1 MSKWFKRSTVVLIGL
16 LLFVAVG
23 EAVYRA
29 YIHIFKPLHRPSS
42 IYGLLW
48 EPNPGA
54 GKVIDGIE
62 YRVNTQGFRDYE
74 YTKARDDGVLRIA
87 VIGDSLTYGY
97 TELEDTYPNIMERE
111 LRIDFKKEEVEVL
124 NFGIEGT
131 DSQHQLRL
139 LEERVL
145 DYSPD
150 IVVLG
155 YCLNDIRF
163 LDINPVVLWFIE
175 NINFLDYFI
184 VKSINAFRFMR
195 ARLGIVTA
203 ETHYEEI
210 LSLYNDPSGITK
222 MRNILTAM
230 KAVLEERN
238 IKFIIAVFPYRQQF
252 EMGASFLPQ
261 KTVLSICEEE
271 NMECLDTFSRL
282 YGYDASELY
291 LEGDPLHFSSFGNEI
306 IGRDIL
312 NFLEERIL

>member
-1 MSKWFKRSTVVLIGL
+1 MDFS
-16 LLFVAVG
+16 
-23 EAVYRA
+23 
-29 YIHIFKPLHRPSS
+29 
-42 IYGLLW
+42 
-48 EPNPGA
+48 
-54 GKVIDGIE
+54 
-62 YRVNTQGFRDYE
+62 
-74 YTKARDDGVLRIA
+74 DGV
-87 VIGDSLTYGY
+87 YG
-97 TELEDTYPNIMERE
+97 
-111 LRIDFKKEEVEVL
+111 V
-124 NFGIEGT
+124 
-131 DSQHQLRL
+131 
-139 LEERVL
+139 
-145 DYSPD
+145 YSPD